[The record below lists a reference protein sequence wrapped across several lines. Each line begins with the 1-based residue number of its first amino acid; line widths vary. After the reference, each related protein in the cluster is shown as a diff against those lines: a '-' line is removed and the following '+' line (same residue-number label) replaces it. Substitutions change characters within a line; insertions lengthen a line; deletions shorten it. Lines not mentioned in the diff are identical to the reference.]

1 MTTPSFRTCNAGHY
15 YAASLKEC
23 PYCQERKSNPETQTV
38 NNDDKTMIMGGGK
51 ITPDPDNAETRIVP
65 SPFGGSVLP
74 VDTGDDKTQIYRPGK
89 QTGSEGHTKTI
100 DRKLEGWL
108 VSFTLDPMG
117 VDFRLFEG
125 QNKIGR
131 DASCNVRLV
140 QDATVSSHHATLL
153 FRNGT
158 FYLRDEMASNSS
170 YVNDAEVLPN
180 STVALKDGD
189 RLRLGAH
196 TFLLRTAAQ

>member
-1 MTTPSFRTCNAGHY
+1 MILLIMPLVCNLMVLLL
-15 YAASLKEC
+15 SIRLFPLLEI
-23 PYCQERKSNPETQTV
+23 RPESQ
-38 NNDDKTMIMGGGK
+38 KKPAEGG
-51 ITPDPDNAETRIVP
+51 RV
-65 SPFGGSVLP
+65 
-74 VDTGDDKTQIYRPGK
+74 
-89 QTGSEGHTKTI
+89 I

-117 VDFRLFEG
+117 IDFRLFEG

-131 DASCNVRLV
+131 NASCSVRLV
-140 QDATVSSHHATLL
+140 QDSTVSSHHATLL

-170 YVNDAEVLPN
+170 YVNDIEVLPN

-189 RLRLGAH
+189 LLKLGAH
-196 TFLLRTAAQ
+196 TFLLRTAGR